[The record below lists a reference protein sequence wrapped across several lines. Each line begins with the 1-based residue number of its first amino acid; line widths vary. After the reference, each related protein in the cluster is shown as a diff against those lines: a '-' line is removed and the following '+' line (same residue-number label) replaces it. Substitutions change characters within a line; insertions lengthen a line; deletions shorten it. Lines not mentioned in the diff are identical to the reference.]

1 MDSPLLPLE
10 NHALRSDL
18 SRSPKVSSHIR
29 HFSGLH
35 KTELLTSLLFKLSVI
50 LEILTLLCELRLLLG
65 QSLLLLQKQSLLL
78 ADLIEML
85 PAAQDDAEREK
96 NHDDE
101 KDTQD
106 RAMREK
112 PHQKRRFPSP
122 SHEAPSLR
130 AGSPACTPSALQRAF
145 FYTPPSS
152 PLPQSHNPAMSG
164 LPSSDPYHRRVPRS

>member
-65 QSLLLLQKQSLLL
+65 QSLLLLQKQRLLL
-78 ADLIEML
+78 ADLIEIGLCGKSRTRNGGFLLLVTRL
-85 PAAQDDAEREK
+85 P
-96 NHDDE
+96 
-101 KDTQD
+101 
-106 RAMREK
+106 
-112 PHQKRRFPSP
+112 P
-122 SHEAPSLR
+122 
-130 AGSPACTPSALQRAF
+130 
-145 FYTPPSS
+145 
-152 PLPQSHNPAMSG
+152 
-164 LPSSDPYHRRVPRS
+164 